1 MREKGRDR
9 NVSARAGVCGR
20 KQRKRRMGD
29 YGWRKMDR
37 RESMEQ
43 LNIKT
48 VHHDIHARLLT
59 QWESSKHVYC
69 GDSPGSTRV
78 NVA

>member
-1 MREKGRDR
+1 
-9 NVSARAGVCGR
+9 
-20 KQRKRRMGD
+20 MGD